1 MELGIIGLPQSGK
14 TTVFNALTKGHAE
27 TGAHASGTLVP
38 NIGVVKV
45 PDPRLEA
52 LTDILKPKRTTPAEV
67 RYVDVAGAAKGL
79 SKGKGLEGEL
89 LAFMSKVDTL
99 ILVVR
104 AFPDEMVPHIEGSVD
119 PERDID
125 NMNLELA
132 FSDLALIEKRLER
145 LDTTLKGAKPQEREL
160 ALREKALLAR
170 IGANLEKDIPLRE
183 QALTEE
189 EAKTIANY
197 QFLTAKPLLVLIN
210 LGEGQLGETASL
222 EAKFKARYERPH
234 LRIAALCGKLEMELG
249 QLDDADAQEFRSAM
263 NIVESS
269 LDRVIRLSYELLGFI
284 SFFTIASNEVRAW
297 TISQVT
303 TALKAAG
310 KVHTDME
317 KGFIRAEAIGYDDLT
332 RCGSLAEARKRG
344 LLRLEGKSYIVKDGD
359 VITFLFNI

>member
-67 RYVDVAGAAKGL
+67 RYVDVAGTAKGL

-89 LAFMSKVDTL
+89 LAFMSKVDAL

-132 FSDLALIEKRLER
+132 FSDLALIEKRLVR
-145 LDTTLKGAKPQEREL
+145 LDTSLKGAKPQEG
-160 ALREKALLAR
+160 K
-170 IGANLEKDIPLRE
+170 
-183 QALTEE
+183 QAFERRPSSPESGPTLKKIYPSES
-189 EAKTIANY
+189 
-197 QFLTAKPLLVLIN
+197 KP
-210 LGEGQLGETASL
+210 
-222 EAKFKARYERPH
+222 
-234 LRIAALCGKLEMELG
+234 
-249 QLDDADAQEFRSAM
+249 
-263 NIVESS
+263 
-269 LDRVIRLSYELLGFI
+269 
-284 SFFTIASNEVRAW
+284 
-297 TISQVT
+297 
-303 TALKAAG
+303 
-310 KVHTDME
+310 
-317 KGFIRAEAIGYDDLT
+317 
-332 RCGSLAEARKRG
+332 
-344 LLRLEGKSYIVKDGD
+344 
-359 VITFLFNI
+359 